1 MLGLIAFLILA
12 IVAWIVV
19 SFVAHVVF
27 GHFLLVL
34 VLVAA
39 FLLYRHSK
47 QGSSV

>member
-12 IVAWIVV
+12 VVAWIVL

-34 VLVAA
+34 VVLAL
-39 FLLYRHSK
+39 FLLYRRSK
-47 QGSSV
+47 QNA